1 VHRSAATPSPRYMV
15 GLALLAGLGLS
26 AIWPGTPLG
35 AQEVLSAKHQAI
47 DFLIGEW
54 RTISEF
60 PDGRVGEG
68 ELEYRWVL
76 GGSWMRVEF
85 TGEHPDALR
94 WEAHVM
100 QRWNPSIDAYEA
112 WVFGGDADPL
122 RFRGVLVGDGHFRVE
137 YSPEEGVVTGIDY
150 HRMEDGTVL
159 QENWMEDAGGRWL
172 TLQTSYR
179 PR

>member
-1 VHRSAATPSPRYMV
+1 VKRSFPTLFPRLAAV
-15 GLALLAGLGLS
+15 LAALAALGLS
-26 AIWPGTPLG
+26 VTWPVAPLG
-35 AQEVLSAKHQAI
+35 AQEALSPEHQAI

-54 RTISEF
+54 RTTSEF
-60 PDGRVGEG
+60 PDGRMGEG

-85 TGEHPDALR
+85 TGEHPDALP

-100 QRWNPSIDAYEA
+100 QRWNPETDAYEA

-122 RFRGVLVGDGHFRVE
+122 RFRGVLLAEGHFRVQ

-150 HRMEDGTVL
+150 HEMEDGTVL
-159 QENWMEDAGGRWL
+159 QENWMEDGGGRWL